1 MPAGSLPFRT
11 SLTCSYLKAKHLLL
25 LLLLLVVLLLVL
37 LVWQLVS
44 ALGERVPP
52 TKVGIYDG

>member
-25 LLLLLVVLLLVL
+25 LLLFLMLVLLVVL

-44 ALGERVPP
+44 A
-52 TKVGIYDG
+52 